1 MKRFLCGAFVALG
14 LLASGAVSAQQ
25 LPEPAGPVVL
35 TITGTVEKANRGPF
49 DPFMDGLLKSH
60 GVTGFQ
66 KAATFDVAMLE
77 ALGMKS
83 LTVRYPEW
91 PKGYT
96 FEGPL
101 LRDVLKAAG
110 ARGSAIRFLGLD
122 GYEPEIPVTDAYNH
136 DAVLAVK
143 ADGRYLGIGDR
154 GPVWLV
160 YPRDTDPKLK
170 DMDDAK
176 WLWAGFFMTVE

>member
-1 MKRFLCGAFVALG
+1 MKSRLFGTFIALG
-14 LLASGAVSAQQ
+14 LIVSGVVSAQQ
-25 LPEPAGPVVL
+25 LPEPSGPVVL
-35 TITGTVEKANRGPF
+35 TITGTVDKSNRGPF
-49 DPFMDGLLKSH
+49 DPFMDALLKSH
-60 GVTGFQ
+60 GVTGFGN
-66 KAATFDVAMLE
+66 AVAFDLPMLE

-91 PKGYT
+91 PKSYT

-101 LRDVLKAAG
+101 LRDVLMAV
-110 ARGSAIRFLGLD
+110 GSKGSTIRFLGLD
-122 GYEPEIPVTDAYNH
+122 GYEPEIPVTDAYDH

-143 ADGRYLGIGDR
+143 VDGRYLGIGDR

-170 DMDDAK
+170 GMDDSK
-176 WLWAGFFMTVE
+176 WLWAGFYMTVE

>member
-1 MKRFLCGAFVALG
+1 MKSRLFGAFVALG
-14 LLASGAVSAQQ
+14 LLAAGAASAQH

-35 TITGTVEKANRGPF
+35 TIKGSVDKTNRGPF
-49 DPFMDGLLKSH
+49 DPFMDGLMNSH

-83 LTVRYPEW
+83 LKVRYSDW

-101 LRDVLKAAG
+101 LRDVLTAAG
-110 ARGSAIRFLGLD
+110 ARGSTIRFLGLD

-143 ADGRYLGIGDR
+143 ADGRYLGIGGR

-170 DMDDAK
+170 GMDDSK